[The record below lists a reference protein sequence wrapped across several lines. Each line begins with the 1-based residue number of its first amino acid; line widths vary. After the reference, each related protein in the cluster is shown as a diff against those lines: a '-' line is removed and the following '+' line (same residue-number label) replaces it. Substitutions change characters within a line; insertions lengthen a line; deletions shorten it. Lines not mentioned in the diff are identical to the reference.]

1 MTPFWVDRTLHFG
14 VYVHV
19 HVCICMSMHG
29 TAIGQPQSFYSPSCF
44 LSQSLSFNW
53 KTQ

>member
-19 HVCICMSMHG
+19 RVCICMSMHG
-29 TAIGQPQSFYSPSCF
+29 TAIGQPQSFSIM
-44 LSQSLSFNW
+44 LSESESQF
-53 KTQ
+53 